1 MMHGHRLRA
10 AKGRTFAIGVV
21 FGLLAWVGAPSVVR
35 AQPVPVDAAVDAEK
49 RAKAHYQAGVT
60 AYEAGRFL
68 QAIAAFVAA
77 DQAAPRPALAFN
89 IARAYDRLDDDA
101 LALRYYREYLRRE
114 LSPVNPEGVRT
125 RIAELESA
133 LAARGLRQVTI
144 LSEPAGAF
152 VSIDGQPRGPTPWTG
167 ELAPGRHDVS
177 LLKEGYAVVKRELV
191 LDTAHATDL
200 RIELDVPTAP
210 AARPAVVAA
219 APKASSTRHASP
231 RPPAF
236 GPWPWVAL
244 GAGGATLVA
253 AAGFELARTAAER
266 DARAATTQIEYVDR
280 FRAMRSRQTAARV
293 LVGVGS
299 AIVVGGGVLVA
310 LDLGTREGAPVT
322 AMAGC
327 SGEGCN
333 AYFRGVW

>member
-1 MMHGHRLRA
+1 MTRGHRLRA
-10 AKGRTFAIGVV
+10 SKARAFAIGVAL
-21 FGLLAWVGAPSVVR
+21 GLLAWMGAPSVAR
-35 AQPVPVDAAVDAEK
+35 AQPAPSDAAVEAEE
-49 RAKAHYQAGVT
+49 RAKAHYQTGVA
-60 AYEAGRFL
+60 AYEAGRFP

-89 IARAYDRLDDDA
+89 IARAYDRLDDHA
-101 LALRYYREYLRRE
+101 LALRFYREYLRRE

-133 LAARGLRQVTI
+133 LAARGVQQVTI

-191 LDTAHATDL
+191 LNPAHATDL
-200 RIELDVPTAP
+200 RVELGDPTVPAP
-210 AARPAVVAA
+210 RPVMALA
-219 APKASSTRHASP
+219 APKASSERRAPSR
-231 RPPAF
+231 RPTF

-253 AAGFELARTAAER
+253 AAGLELARSAAER

-293 LVGVGS
+293 LVGVGG
-299 AIVVGGGVLVA
+299 AIVVAGGVLLV
-310 LDLGTREGAPVT
+310 LDLGTREGAPVA

-327 SGEGCN
+327 SGEGCG
-333 AYFRGVW
+333 AHFRGVW